1 MPVGEIP
8 RRLVEIDA
16 LKDRPVVL
24 VCRTDKRS
32 ATAATLLRDVGFRDV
47 GVLRGGMER
56 WNQKGLPV
64 ERRADLVHTQ
74 DDRRA
79 CRSGLDAGTGIIPN
93 LGRDE

>member
-47 GVLRGGMER
+47 GVLRGGMEQ
-56 WNQKGLPV
+56 WHQKGLPV
-64 ERRADLVHTQ
+64 DRHTDLKHTGMTVAPVVAALM
-74 DDRRA
+74 REA
-79 CRSGLDAGTGIIPN
+79 
-93 LGRDE
+93 E